1 MGIKDFLERLRNSR
15 LKQKEFNEDM
25 KVQETY
31 LERKKSANERELERY
46 QNEQR
51 EKNIKVELE
60 KWRAHRKNDIE
71 NNHRILETK
80 NMYENEEKVVL
91 KEKKLFSGKSNLNT
105 RGGLFFK

>member
-1 MGIKDFLERLRNSR
+1 
-15 LKQKEFNEDM
+15 M

-31 LERKKSANERELERY
+31 IERKKSANERELERY

-51 EKNIKVELE
+51 EKNIKVELD
-60 KWRAHRKNDIE
+60 KFRAYRKNDIE

-80 NMYENEEKVVL
+80 NMYENEQKVVL

-105 RGGLFFK
+105 KGGLFFK